1 MSVYMTEE
9 EQLAAIKNWW
19 NKYSNVITVILSLL
33 LLTMRVLGIGIGIKK
48 KN

>member
-19 NKYSNVITVILSLL
+19 NKYSNVITVILSLVL
-33 LLTMRVLGIGIGIKK
+33 LVTAGFKYWNWHQEK
-48 KN
+48 